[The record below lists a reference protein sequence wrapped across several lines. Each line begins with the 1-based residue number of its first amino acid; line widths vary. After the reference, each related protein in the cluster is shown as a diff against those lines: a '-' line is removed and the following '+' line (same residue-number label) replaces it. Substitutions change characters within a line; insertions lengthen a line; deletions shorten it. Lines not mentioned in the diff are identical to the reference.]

1 MNDNMLKNPRVK
13 TVAPSPPVSL
23 PSMNIPLPEKME
35 IRVVEYTKTDNSG
48 IERIVK
54 VELQYR
60 MWNYDEYGMI
70 VDSTNW
76 EAVERIKI
84 DLDGDI

>member
-1 MNDNMLKNPRVK
+1 MNGNMLRTPRVR
-13 TVAPSPPVSL
+13 TIAPSPPVSL

-60 MWNYDEYGMI
+60 MWQFDEYGHI

-76 EAVERIKI
+76 EPVERVKI

>member
-1 MNDNMLKNPRVK
+1 MNGNMLKNPRVK
-13 TVAPSPPVSL
+13 TVAPPPQINP
-23 PSMNIPLPEKME
+23 PSMNIPLPEKLE
-35 IRVVEYTKTDNSG
+35 IRVVEYTRGDK
-48 IERIVK
+48 IVK

>member
-1 MNDNMLKNPRVK
+1 MNDNMLRNPRIK
-13 TVAPSPPVSL
+13 TTAPAF
-23 PSMNIPLPEKME
+23 NIPLPEKME
-35 IRVVEYTKTDNSG
+35 MRVVEYTKGDK
-48 IERIVK
+48 IVK

-60 MWNYDEYGMI
+60 MWQFDEYGHI

>member
-1 MNDNMLKNPRVK
+1 MNDNMLRNPRIK
-13 TVAPSPPVSL
+13 TTAPAF
-23 PSMNIPLPEKME
+23 NIPLPEKME
-35 IRVVEYTKTDNSG
+35 IRVVEYTKGDK
-48 IERIVK
+48 IVK

-60 MWNYDEYGMI
+60 MWQFDEYGHI

>member
-1 MNDNMLKNPRVK
+1 MNIP
-13 TVAPSPPVSL
+13 
-23 PSMNIPLPEKME
+23 NIPLPEKME
-35 IRVVEYTKTDNSG
+35 VRVVEYTKTDNSG

-60 MWNYDEYGMI
+60 MWHFDEYGHI

-76 EAVERIKI
+76 EPVERVKI

>member
-1 MNDNMLKNPRVK
+1 MNANMLKNPRV
-13 TVAPSPPVSL
+13 TAVTQPAIQPP
-23 PSMNIPLPEKME
+23 PMNILLPEKME
-35 IRVVEYTKTDNSG
+35 IRVVEYTRGDK
-48 IERIVK
+48 IVK

-70 VDSTNW
+70 VDKTDW
-76 EAVERIKI
+76 EPVERVKI

>member
-1 MNDNMLKNPRVK
+1 MNDNMLKNPRIK
-13 TVAPSPPVSL
+13 TVVQPVPL
-23 PSMNIPLPEKME
+23 FPTTINLPLPEKME
-35 IRVVEYTKTDNSG
+35 IRVVEYTKGDK
-48 IERIVK
+48 IVK

-60 MWNYDEYGMI
+60 MWHFDEDGNI

-76 EAVERIKI
+76 EAVERVKI

>member
-1 MNDNMLKNPRVK
+1 MNDNMLRTPRVR

-35 IRVVEYTKTDNSG
+35 IRVVEYTKGDK
-48 IERIVK
+48 IVK

-60 MWNYDEYGMI
+60 MWTYDEYGQI
-70 VDSTNW
+70 ADSTIW
-76 EAVERIKI
+76 EPVERVKI

>member
-1 MNDNMLKNPRVK
+1 MNGNMLKNPRVK

-35 IRVVEYTKTDNSG
+35 IRVVEYTRGDK
-48 IERIVK
+48 IVK

-70 VDSTNW
+70 VDKTDW
-76 EAVERIKI
+76 EPVERVKI

>member
-1 MNDNMLKNPRVK
+1 MNDNMLRNPRIK
-13 TVAPSPPVSL
+13 TTAPAF
-23 PSMNIPLPEKME
+23 NIPLPEKME
-35 IRVVEYTKTDNSG
+35 MRVVEYTKGDK
-48 IERIVK
+48 IVK

-60 MWNYDEYGMI
+60 MWQFDEYGHI

-76 EAVERIKI
+76 EPVERVKI

>member
-1 MNDNMLKNPRVK
+1 MNANMLRNPRVK
-13 TVAPSPPVSL
+13 TVAPPPQINP
-23 PSMNIPLPEKME
+23 PSINIPLPEKME

-60 MWNYDEYGMI
+60 MWQFDEYGHI

-84 DLDGDI
+84 DLDGEM